1 MAGMNFVSRAALIVN
16 SHSRVGRKM
25 FNDACAAL
33 KALRIGVDAYAV
45 NDPGRLHAI
54 ARTALAKQPD
64 ILILGG
70 GDGTISSLVDHIVGS
85 DIPLGLL
92 PLGTANSFARTL
104 GIPFDLDEAIN
115 IIAAGHRRR
124 IDLGMI
130 DDDYFA
136 NSAAIGMSPL
146 IAKTIPH
153 QLKRFGG
160 RAGYALWA
168 AVQSARFEPFRVTV
182 TVDGGARAILSA
194 LEVRIANGSYHGGT
208 RVVEQAK
215 VDSGEI
221 VVQVVEGETHSRLAL
236 NWLATLAGSDLRH
249 QLTREFRGRAI
260 RIETNPPLPISIDGE
275 VLARTPVTAKVAP
288 HAIEVFAPR
297 ENGDGSRRTVGTM
310 TTPPWRD

>member
-1 MAGMNFVSRAALIVN
+1 
-16 SHSRVGRKM
+16 M

-221 VVQVVEGETHSRLAL
+221 VVQVVEGETHGRLAL

>member
-1 MAGMNFVSRAALIVN
+1 
-16 SHSRVGRKM
+16 M
-25 FNDACAAL
+25 FDDACAAL
-33 KALRIGVDAYAV
+33 KALRIETDAYAV

-64 ILILGG
+64 MLILGG

>member
-1 MAGMNFVSRAALIVN
+1 MLGMNSVSRAALIVN

-25 FNDACAAL
+25 FDDACAAL
-33 KALRIGVDAYAV
+33 KALRFETDAYAV
-45 NDPGRLHAI
+45 DDPGRLHSVT
-54 ARTALAKQPD
+54 RTALAKQPD
-64 ILILGG
+64 VLVLGG
-70 GDGTISSLVDHIVGS
+70 GDGTISSLVDHLVGS
-85 DIPLGLL
+85 GIPLGLL

-104 GIPFDLDEAIN
+104 RIPFNLDEAIN

-130 DDDYFA
+130 DGDYFA
-136 NSAAIGMSPL
+136 NSAAIGMPPL

-168 AVQSARFEPFRVTV
+168 AIQGARFEPFRVTV

-194 LEVRIANGSYHGGT
+194 VEVRIANGSYHGGT
-208 RVVEQAK
+208 QVVEQAR

-221 VVQVVEGETHSRLAL
+221 VVQVVEGETHGRLAL
-236 NWLATLAGSDLRH
+236 SWLATLVGSDRRH
-249 QLTREFRGRAI
+249 ALTREFRGRAI
-260 RIETNPPLPISIDGE
+260 RIETSPPLPISIDGE

-288 HAIEVFAPR
+288 RAIEVFAPR
-297 ENGDGSRRTVGTM
+297 S
-310 TTPPWRD
+310 

>member
-1 MAGMNFVSRAALIVN
+1 
-16 SHSRVGRKM
+16 M

-221 VVQVVEGETHSRLAL
+221 VVQVVKGETHSRLAL

-297 ENGDGSRRTVGTM
+297 ER
-310 TTPPWRD
+310 

>member
-1 MAGMNFVSRAALIVN
+1 
-16 SHSRVGRKM
+16 M

-70 GDGTISSLVDHIVGS
+70 GDGTISSLVDHIVDS

>member
-1 MAGMNFVSRAALIVN
+1 
-16 SHSRVGRKM
+16 M

-194 LEVRIANGSYHGGT
+194 LEVRIANGRYHGGT

-221 VVQVVEGETHSRLAL
+221 VVQVVEGETHGRLAL

-297 ENGDGSRRTVGTM
+297 ER
-310 TTPPWRD
+310 

>member
-1 MAGMNFVSRAALIVN
+1 
-16 SHSRVGRKM
+16 
-25 FNDACAAL
+25 
-33 KALRIGVDAYAV
+33 
-45 NDPGRLHAI
+45 
-54 ARTALAKQPD
+54 LAKQPD

-221 VVQVVEGETHSRLAL
+221 VVQVVEGETHGRLAL

-297 ENGDGSRRTVGTM
+297 ER
-310 TTPPWRD
+310 

>member
-1 MAGMNFVSRAALIVN
+1 
-16 SHSRVGRKM
+16 M

-221 VVQVVEGETHSRLAL
+221 VVQVVEGETHGRLAL

-297 ENGDGSRRTVGTM
+297 ER
-310 TTPPWRD
+310 

>member
-221 VVQVVEGETHSRLAL
+221 VVQVVEGETHGRLAL

-297 ENGDGSRRTVGTM
+297 ER
-310 TTPPWRD
+310 

>member
-1 MAGMNFVSRAALIVN
+1 
-16 SHSRVGRKM
+16 M

-249 QLTREFRGRAI
+249 QLTREFRARAI

>member
-1 MAGMNFVSRAALIVN
+1 MLGMNSVSRAALIVN

-194 LEVRIANGSYHGGT
+194 LEVRIANGRYHGGT

-221 VVQVVEGETHSRLAL
+221 VVQVVEGETHGRLAL

-297 ENGDGSRRTVGTM
+297 ER
-310 TTPPWRD
+310 

>member
-221 VVQVVEGETHSRLAL
+221 VVQVVKGETHSRLAL

-297 ENGDGSRRTVGTM
+297 ER
-310 TTPPWRD
+310 

>member
-194 LEVRIANGSYHGGT
+194 LEVRIANGRYHGGT

-221 VVQVVEGETHSRLAL
+221 VVQVVEGETHGRLAL

-297 ENGDGSRRTVGTM
+297 ER
-310 TTPPWRD
+310 

>member
-1 MAGMNFVSRAALIVN
+1 
-16 SHSRVGRKM
+16 M
-25 FNDACAAL
+25 FDDACAAL
-33 KALRIGVDAYAV
+33 KALRIETDAYAV

-64 ILILGG
+64 MLILGG

-221 VVQVVEGETHSRLAL
+221 VVQVVEGETHGRLAL

-297 ENGDGSRRTVGTM
+297 ER
-310 TTPPWRD
+310 